1 MNTITG
7 SSQPFEIR
15 EKRFYIPDYIISSS
29 CPKCG
34 EIKNRDLSDEYL
46 TYPKANIPIKI
57 GMYCEHYS
65 EERGNYGCGN
75 EWEVT
80 IKILVTVEVV
90 NN

>member
-46 TYPKANIPIKI
+46 TYPKANIPIN
-57 GMYCEHYS
+57 
-65 EERGNYGCGN
+65 R
-75 EWEVT
+75 
-80 IKILVTVEVV
+80 
-90 NN
+90 